1 MYPPADRLPRPATR
15 LPSTVRYG
23 RSGGVPVT
31 VAGIAFILLLMV
43 TLVGATFLQSG
54 GGDGVGQSTEAG
66 LGNQLL
72 YGGIFVLL
80 LLGTGLRN
88 LRTMLCVPFGVTV
101 LIGYC
106 YLSTLWAI
114 DPATSFR
121 RVTLV
126 AMMTWMTFRC
136 VGELGP
142 DRTLRLL
149 RHFLLVLL
157 VVNFLAVFL
166 LPDGIHRNLISEE
179 ETVIGSWRGIVSHKN
194 PAGAI
199 TALTMLLFLFD
210 NRQFSRLVTIAVVAA
225 AAVFLWFT
233 HSKTSQGVVVLSILA
248 GWAIRHHDADRRVV
262 LAGMLMVVATLA
274 LLLVSANV
282 AFIDDVVNDP
292 NALTGRA
299 QIWPPLI
306 EYVGQHPWTGAGF
319 QSFWA
324 IGDASPI
331 FSLTSSW
338 VSTNIQHGHNG
349 YLDLLVTIGVP
360 GTLLAVATLI
370 VWPLLRLL
378 FSLSIAKPRRSLLL
392 AIILF
397 CAGQNMAETT
407 ILAASYGHVFLMI
420 ALAIVY
426 RQSQGSAGQHHQLR
440 RRALRLLGLRRA
452 ARPAR

>member
-1 MYPPADRLPRPATR
+1 MLTAVCFLFLLTIT
-15 LPSTVRYG
+15 TVG
-23 RSGGVPVT
+23 SIIFQS
-31 VAGIAFILLLMV
+31 AGTSETI
-43 TLVGATFLQSG
+43 G
-54 GGDGVGQSTEAG
+54 GGSIA
-66 LGNQLL
+66 NQVAF
-72 YGGIFVLL
+72 GSIFLVLL
-80 LLGTGLRN
+80 FGSCVRN
-88 LRTMLCVPFGVTV
+88 VRTIACIPVGIMVV
-101 LIGYC
+101 LGYC

-114 DPATSFR
+114 DFVASFR
-121 RVTLV
+121 RITLV
-126 AMMTWMTFRC
+126 AIMTWIIFRLIDD
-136 VGELGP
+136 LGP
-142 DRTLRLL
+142 DRSLRLL
-149 RHFLLVLL
+149 RWFLLGLL
-157 VVNFLAVFL
+157 AANFLAVFL
-166 LPDGIHRNLISEE
+166 LPDGIHRDLITEE
-179 ETVIGSWRGIVSHKN
+179 ESVIGSWRGIVSHKN
-194 PAGAI
+194 AAGAI
-199 TALTMLLFLFD
+199 TALTIVLFLFD
-210 NRQFSRLVTIAVVAA
+210 NRQFSRGVTIAVVAA

-233 HSKTSQGVVVLSILA
+233 HSKTSQGVVVLAILA

-274 LLLVSANV
+274 LLLVSANI

-306 EYVGQHPWTGAGF
+306 EYVGAHPWTGAGF